1 MAKEDFDFDF
11 EPWMAEELI
20 HRSEDRKSVGRERV

>member
-20 HRSEDRKSVGRERV
+20 HRSDWEEC